1 MCTRPARIQ
10 ADSLVSSSSHSR
22 GCCWCVGQVN
32 TSLRGC
38 GRSLHTFTPSK
49 LCNLRWSERGIAH
62 GVATDY
68 TSMHASAQCIRSMAH
83 VSPTHLP
90 HTQWTLRRYKSHSNV
105 SQLVSHCTRLP
116 HSLAK
121 QSHTRRRGHT
131 THCCEDTSSTNPHNF
146 IDIATQHTA
155 VLTITHIRLP
165 HIHSNPCISHV
176 SVFHTLHST
185 THQHD
190 TRESR
195 LTNQRRVT
203 HITRQSS
210 FK

>member
-49 LCNLRWSERGIAH
+49 LCNVRWSERGIAH

-90 HTQWTLRRYKSHSNV
+90 HTRMDT
-105 SQLVSHCTRLP
+105 TRVIPMSRNL
-116 HSLAK
+116 
-121 QSHTRRRGHT
+121 SHTAHVCHTVWRSKVTRGGVATQPIAVKTQHRLICT
-131 THCCEDTSSTNPHNF
+131 ISST
-146 IDIATQHTA
+146 
-155 VLTITHIRLP
+155 LP
-165 HIHSNPCISHV
+165 RNTPP
-176 SVFHTLHST
+176 F
-185 THQHD
+185 
-190 TRESR
+190 
-195 LTNQRRVT
+195 
-203 HITRQSS
+203 
-210 FK
+210 